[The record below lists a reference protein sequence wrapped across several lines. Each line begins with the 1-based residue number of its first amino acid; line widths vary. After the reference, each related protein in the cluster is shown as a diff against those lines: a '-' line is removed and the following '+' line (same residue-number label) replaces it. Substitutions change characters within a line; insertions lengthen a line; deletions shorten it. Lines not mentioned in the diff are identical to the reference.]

1 VLSSLS
7 EGTSNAALEAMALEL
22 PVIVT
27 GVGGMPE
34 VIEDG
39 VTGWVVPPS
48 NPAKLAE
55 SMIRAVTNSS
65 LAEQLGQAGRASLA
79 KGLTLE
85 MQSSAIRKMYGD
97 LL

>member
-1 VLSSLS
+1 
-7 EGTSNAALEAMALEL
+7 
-22 PVIVT
+22 
-27 GVGGMPE
+27 
-34 VIEDG
+34 
-39 VTGWVVPPS
+39 
-48 NPAKLAE
+48 
-55 SMIRAVTNSS
+55 MIRAVTNSS

>member
-1 VLSSLS
+1 MLSSLS

-34 VIEDG
+34 VIENG
-39 VTGWVVPPS
+39 VTGWVVPPG